1 MYKQLP
7 DFSKTSILVVGD
19 VMLDRYWDG
28 PTRRISPEAP
38 VPIVRVEASEERPGG
53 AGNVVRSIAAL
64 GGDCALVGILGDD
77 ESGKRV
83 EELLI
88 SDKVLLKCIHDQA
101 GETVAKLRVLSRNQ
115 QLIRLDFES
124 HFSAQSISSLTEN
137 ACNMLEEYDVLVLSD
152 YQKGALNN
160 VKQIISAARAINI
173 PVFVDPKGD
182 DFKKYKGV
190 TAITPN
196 HSEFIA
202 VVGDCNTENAF
213 AEKGMNLLN
222 ELNLEALII
231 TRSEKGVTLIK
242 KTGEIENYSAR
253 AKEVFDVTGAGD
265 TFISVVATSYAAGS
279 SFEEAVSF
287 ANAAASVVVGKLGA
301 AIVSRAEIE
310 NELYRSAQFDYKIL
324 DKQELLNKVFGL
336 RDEGKKIVMTNGC
349 FDILHPGH
357 IEYLSKARELGDVLV
372 VAVNTDE
379 SINRLKGN
387 SRPINKLNDRLTMLS
402 SLQSIDWLIAFDQD
416 TPADLIS
423 SVLPDILVKGGDY
436 KIDEVVGGD
445 AVRAN
450 GGEVKIVDYIQS
462 YSTSELISKIQ
473 NTPN

>member
-1 MYKQLP
+1 MK
-7 DFSKTSILVVGD
+7 
-19 VMLDRYWDG
+19 
-28 PTRRISPEAP
+28 
-38 VPIVRVEASEERPGG
+38 
-53 AGNVVRSIAAL
+53 
-64 GGDCALVGILGDD
+64 
-77 ESGKRV
+77 
-83 EELLI
+83 
-88 SDKVLLKCIHDQA
+88 
-101 GETVAKLRVLSRNQ
+101 
-115 QLIRLDFES
+115 
-124 HFSAQSISSLTEN
+124 
-137 ACNMLEEYDVLVLSD
+137 
-152 YQKGALNN
+152 
-160 VKQIISAARAINI
+160 
-173 PVFVDPKGD
+173 
-182 DFKKYKGV
+182 
-190 TAITPN
+190 
-196 HSEFIA
+196 
-202 VVGDCNTENAF
+202 
-213 AEKGMNLLN
+213 
-222 ELNLEALII
+222 
-231 TRSEKGVTLIK
+231 
-242 KTGEIENYSAR
+242 
-253 AKEVFDVTGAGD
+253 
-265 TFISVVATSYAAGS
+265 
-279 SFEEAVSF
+279 
-287 ANAAASVVVGKLGA
+287 
-301 AIVSRAEIE
+301 